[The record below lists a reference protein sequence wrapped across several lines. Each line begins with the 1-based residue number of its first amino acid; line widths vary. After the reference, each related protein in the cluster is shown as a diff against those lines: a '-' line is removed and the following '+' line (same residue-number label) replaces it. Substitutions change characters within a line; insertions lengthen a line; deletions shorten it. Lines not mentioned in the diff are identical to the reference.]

1 MLVGQTLQN
10 HTFICDALDW
20 LKNYV
25 RTEQRGVQLRCLYA
39 DCDPIWF
46 STDELRMFLR
56 KVGRWCFVNGVA
68 LSTNV
73 PGQSQQNGVIEGSMN
88 QVMALTS
95 VQLQCSFLNELFW
108 DRSFMLAIFILA
120 RRYRKNSKS
129 IHLRNSWHKSSYTA
143 WSGLLFDISI
153 LICAFGQALILKND
167 KKSNQY
173 KRQGELALFMGIPAN
188 SKGWLVWNV
197 PRQKYQ
203 VRYNVRVIKDMMMW
217 PARLCINNQL
227 QPTGPMVPD
236 DSDLMGK
243 NVLGIL
249 QNFNPSGRSEDYN
262 EAVIAFSSVTGQ
274 PFKLYP

>member
-1 MLVGQTLQN
+1 M
-10 HTFICDALDW
+10 
-20 LKNYV
+20 
-25 RTEQRGVQLRCLYA
+25 
-39 DCDPIWF
+39 
-46 STDELRMFLR
+46 
-56 KVGRWCFVNGVA
+56 
-68 LSTNV
+68 
-73 PGQSQQNGVIEGSMN
+73 
-88 QVMALTS
+88 
-95 VQLQCSFLNELFW
+95 
-108 DRSFMLAIFILA
+108 A

-203 VRYNVRVIKDMMMW
+203 VRYNIRVIKDMMMR

-249 QNFNPSGRSEDYN
+249 QNFNPSGCGEDYN

-274 PFKLYP
+274 PVKVVSIMNIEDDQLESYYVQGEELPDDFDGGEGNGHDPVSDAVDDHDGNEIGKNNDDVGDQVIADEEQIDDADKNLFGNPDDQHEDLMLFTCVQDQARHTA